1 MINIFD
7 NNLFLKLHKKKI
19 VAITIIVSMLI
30 IYFFSIIFLCLFHKH
45 FSKSFFITI
54 FSLISFIFLSSIYI
68 LFKWFIYL
76 KNIINVINSNKK
88 GELLKGVIVNFD
100 TYKITIAGL
109 LYTQYLLKGETERVI
124 YVLYGIDISNIIDKE
139 VKVLIKDN
147 ILYEY
152 EASYE

>member
-30 IYFFSIIFLCLFHKH
+30 IYFLSIILLCLFHKH
-45 FSKSFFITI
+45 FSKSFFINI
-54 FSLISFIFLSSIYI
+54 FSLTSFIFLSGIFI

-76 KNIINVINSNKK
+76 KSIINVINSNKK
-88 GELLKGVIVNFD
+88 GELLKGVIVNVD
-100 TYKITIAGL
+100 TYKITISGL
-109 LYTQYLLKGETERVI
+109 LYTQYLLKGETERII
-124 YVLYGIDISNIIDKE
+124 YVLYGIDISNIIDKK

-152 EASYE
+152 EAGYE